1 MRAKL
6 IAENEEAGNGDESQY
21 EDEKFYEVDL
31 MAVTERFDEFDK
43 QLHEL
48 VKQIDEEKIT
58 EGFKFP
64 QRKIQRL
71 RSLLSL
77 PLAEGDSP
85 DETLPNQTENA
96 ALSLPERKLAVA
108 EGANELKTALLEL
121 AETIRQPILTD
132 GMKGQTTDGKPLTLF
147 VEEPGDETPQEEET
161 LSVTIPFDTDGGPV
175 SIKRWYYFQ
184 LPFGR
189 SVLAA
194 SLTLMLVILPV
205 IIIASQEA
213 LRAVPSSLRECAMGL
228 GATPWQVVRR
238 VTLPSAV
245 PSIMTGAI
253 LSMSRAIGEAAPILI
268 ICGILFVSA
277 GPSHLMDLFSILPIQ
292 IYNTTKLPV
301 NEEML
306 IHSQNVAAAGI
317 VVLLAILLTF
327 NGVAI
332 AIRQWAQKP
341 LS

>member
-1 MRAKL
+1 M
-6 IAENEEAGNGDESQY
+6 
-21 EDEKFYEVDL
+21 
-31 MAVTERFDEFDK
+31 
-43 QLHEL
+43 
-48 VKQIDEEKIT
+48 
-58 EGFKFP
+58 
-64 QRKIQRL
+64 
-71 RSLLSL
+71 
-77 PLAEGDSP
+77 
-85 DETLPNQTENA
+85 
-96 ALSLPERKLAVA
+96 
-108 EGANELKTALLEL
+108 
-121 AETIRQPILTD
+121 
-132 GMKGQTTDGKPLTLF
+132 
-147 VEEPGDETPQEEET
+147 
-161 LSVTIPFDTDGGPV
+161 TIPFDTDGGPV
-175 SIKRWYYFQ
+175 SIKQWYYFQ

-306 IHSQNVAAAGI
+306 IHLQNVAAAGI

-327 NGVAI
+327 NGIAI
-332 AIRQWAQKP
+332 AIRQLAQKP

>member
-1 MRAKL
+1 MLA
-6 IAENEEAGNGDESQY
+6 AA
-21 EDEKFYEVDL
+21 
-31 MAVTERFDEFDK
+31 DEFD
-43 QLHEL
+43 EL
-48 VKQIDEEKIT
+48 SRGLEERVKQINEEKIT

-64 QRKIQRL
+64 LTKIEKL
-71 RSLLSL
+71 RGLLSV
-77 PLAEGDSP
+77 PTADGEV
-85 DETLPNQTENA
+85 
-96 ALSLPERKLAVA
+96 LPENSPYHLNNSVWWLGARKQAVA
-108 EGANELKTALLEL
+108 KRARELKASLFEL
-121 AETIRQPILTD
+121 AETIRQPVLTD
-132 GMKGQTTDGKPLTLF
+132 GMEGQTTDGKPLTLF
-147 VEEPGDETPQEEET
+147 VDQPGDETPEDEET
-161 LSVTIPFDTDGGPV
+161 LSVTIPYDTDGGPI
-175 SIKRWYYFQ
+175 SKKRWYYFQ

-238 VTLPSAV
+238 VTLPSAI

-277 GPSHLMDLFSILPIQ
+277 GPSNLMDLFAILPIQ
-292 IYNTTKLPV
+292 IFNTTKLPV

-327 NGVAI
+327 NGIAI
-332 AIRQWAQKP
+332 AIRQWTQKP